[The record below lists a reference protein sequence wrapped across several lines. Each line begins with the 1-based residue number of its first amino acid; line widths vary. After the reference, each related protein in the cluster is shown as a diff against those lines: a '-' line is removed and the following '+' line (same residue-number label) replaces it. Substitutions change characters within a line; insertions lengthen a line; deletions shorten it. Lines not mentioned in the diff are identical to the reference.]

1 MRAKARC
8 LSLVANGRAGMTFKV
23 LRILSAMAS
32 AVLAGCAVGGSAL
45 DRPAAESLNMAAYP
59 PGAYRAVRG
68 VQLLPL
74 INPMRGSA
82 SYDARAAAPL
92 LYVSN
97 LGAKSVEV
105 FHQGGRAQQP
115 IATITNGVVFPVGL
129 TTDSSGNLY
138 VTDSGEY
145 NGAWVVQRYAPGATS
160 PGKTYTTDLSEPC
173 NIAIAK
179 DGTIYIANFNGGG
192 AGWVAVY
199 PKGNASKEYR
209 LSDSSGGSP
218 VSVALD
224 SKQDL
229 YAMWGRG
236 NQGSSV
242 VYEYKPGATTGK
254 NLNLDFAYGAGIQV
268 DSAGNLLAVQQVLP
282 SEILVFPPGKT
293 EPSKSIVL
301 PNGGEPYAIV
311 LNRGSK
317 LLFAGDAIGNVVDL
331 FTYPSGRFRYPIA
344 GGFSNIGGIATQP
357 NEF

>member
-1 MRAKARC
+1 
-8 LSLVANGRAGMTFKV
+8 
-23 LRILSAMAS
+23 MAS
-32 AVLAGCAVGGSAL
+32 AVLAGCALGGSAL

-82 SYDARAAAPL
+82 SYDAHAAAPL

-179 DGTIYIANFNGGG
+179 DGTIYIANFNAGG

-282 SEILVFPPGKT
+282 SEIFSLSARQNRTVEVHRLAERRRALRYRAQSWQQASFRRRRHRQCRRPVYLPVGKVPVSDRGRLLQHWGNCYAA
-293 EPSKSIVL
+293 ERVL
-301 PNGGEPYAIV
+301 THCI
-311 LNRGSK
+311 R
-317 LLFAGDAIGNVVDL
+317 NVALEVIDV
-331 FTYPSGRFRYPIA
+331 
-344 GGFSNIGGIATQP
+344 
-357 NEF
+357 

>member
-1 MRAKARC
+1 
-8 LSLVANGRAGMTFKV
+8 
-23 LRILSAMAS
+23 MAP

-45 DRPAAESLNMAAYP
+45 DRPVAESLNTAAYP
-59 PGAYRAVRG
+59 PGAYRAVRNL
-68 VQLLPL
+68 QLLPL
-74 INPMRGSA
+74 IHPTRGSA
-82 SYDARAAAPL
+82 SYDAHAAPL

-105 FHQGGRAQQP
+105 FHQGGRDQQP
-115 IATITNGVVFPVGL
+115 IATITNGIAYPVGL

-160 PGKTYTTDLSEPC
+160 PSKTYTTDLSEPC
-173 NIAIAK
+173 NIVIAK
-179 DGTIYIANFNGGG
+179 DGTIYIANYDAGG
-192 AGWVAVY
+192 AGWIAVY
-199 PKGNASKEYR
+199 PKGDVSKEYR
-209 LSDSSGGSP
+209 ISDSSGGSP

-224 SKQDL
+224 AKQNL

-236 NQGSSV
+236 NRGSSF
-242 VYEYKPGATTGK
+242 VYEYKPGAKTGK
-254 NLNLDFAYGAGIQV
+254 NLDLDFAYGAGIQI

-301 PNGGEPYAIV
+301 PNGGEPYALV

-317 LLFAGDAIGNVVDL
+317 LLFAGDAIGNIVDL
-331 FTYPSGRFRYPIA
+331 FTYPTGKFKYPLA
-344 GGFSNIGGIATQP
+344 GGFSNIGGLATQP

>member
-1 MRAKARC
+1 
-8 LSLVANGRAGMTFKV
+8 MTSKV
-23 LRILSAMAS
+23 LRILAGAIAS

-45 DRPAAESLNMAAYP
+45 DRPPAESLNPAAYP
-59 PGAYRAVRG
+59 PGAYRALRG
-68 VQLLPL
+68 VQLSSL
-74 INPMRGSA
+74 IHPIRASA
-82 SYDARAAAPL
+82 SYEAHAAAPL

-97 LGAKSVEV
+97 LGAKAVDV

-115 IATITNGVVFPVGL
+115 IATITNGVLFPVGL

-138 VTDSGEY
+138 VTDSAEY

-173 NIAIAK
+173 SIVLAK
-179 DGTIYIANFNGGG
+179 DGTIYIANYDAGA
-192 AGWVAVY
+192 AGWIAVY
-199 PKGNASKEYR
+199 PKGDVSNEYR
-209 LSDSSGGSP
+209 ISDSSGGSP

-236 NQGSSV
+236 NRGSSV
-242 VYEYKPGATTGK
+242 VYEYKPGAKTGK

-301 PNGGEPYAIV
+301 PNGGEPYAIA

-331 FTYPSGRFRYPIA
+331 FTYPSGKFKYPLA
-344 GGFSNIGGIATQP
+344 GGFSNIGGLATQP

>member
-1 MRAKARC
+1 
-8 LSLVANGRAGMTFKV
+8 MTLKV
-23 LRILSAMAS
+23 LRILASATAS
-32 AVLAGCAVGGSAL
+32 AVLAGCAVGGSTL
-45 DRPAAESLNMAAYP
+45 GRPVAESLNMAVYP
-59 PGAYRAVRG
+59 PGAYRALRG
-68 VQLLPL
+68 VQLLSLSRPV
-74 INPMRGSA
+74 RGSA
-82 SYDARAAAPL
+82 SYDAHAAAPL

-97 LGAKSVEV
+97 LGAKAVEV

-115 IATITNGVVFPVGL
+115 IATITDGVVFPGGL

-138 VTDSGEY
+138 VPDEEQY
-145 NGAWVVQRYAPGATS
+145 NGEWVVQRYAPGTTS

-173 NIAIAK
+173 SIVIAK
-179 DGTIYIANFNGGG
+179 DGTMYVANYNAG
-192 AGWVAVY
+192 AVGWIAVY
-199 PKGNASKEYR
+199 PKGDVSKEYR
-209 LSDSSGGSP
+209 LSDSSAGSP

-229 YAMWGRG
+229 YVMWGRG
-236 NQGSSV
+236 NRGSSV

-293 EPSKSIVL
+293 EPSKSILL
-301 PNGGEPYAIV
+301 PNGGEPYALV

-317 LLFAGDAIGNVVDL
+317 LLFAGDAIGNLVDK
-331 FTYPSGRFRYPIA
+331 FTYPSGKFQYPLA
-344 GGFSNIGGIATQP
+344 GGFSNIGGLATQP